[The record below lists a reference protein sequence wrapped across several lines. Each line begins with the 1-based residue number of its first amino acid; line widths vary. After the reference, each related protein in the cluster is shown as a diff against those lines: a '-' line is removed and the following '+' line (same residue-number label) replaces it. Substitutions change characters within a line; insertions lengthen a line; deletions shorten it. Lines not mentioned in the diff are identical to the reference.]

1 MAELTEEQ
9 QKFLDECEK
18 EFSLRYTDED
28 REFMKVKNAVPVD
41 PPAVQPWF
49 PKRQDDGPRQNHQ
62 RRENNMRQFRDYT
75 GDGYA
80 NPRGDHKRRR
90 H

>member
-18 EFSLRYTDED
+18 EFSFRYTDED
-28 REFMKVKNAVPVD
+28 GEFMKVKNAVPVD

-49 PKRQDDGPRQNHQ
+49 HKRQDGGGRRQNHQ
-62 RRENNMRQFRDYT
+62 RRENKKL
-75 GDGYA
+75 
-80 NPRGDHKRRR
+80 HKTSQKDC